1 MILRNVVVASD
12 RERLRPV
19 RAAGLAA
26 ISAAAELCEPAPVA
40 AQDQRSAAA
49 GLTPEVVCEWL
60 LAQPAEVRAACAR
73 HLAPD
78 IEVAAERA
86 RESGREIGRAEA
98 RQQALEGVRSS
109 LGALSQMAAACE
121 QAFSRECAQLAESCA
136 EIVAEVFAKLAGRAL
151 VSRDAALGAVLEV
164 IKRVKDER
172 ELTIQVSPQDLPFL
186 QSQSSAIQDVLG
198 ARSWSLCADPRVTL
212 GGCLIESSLGTLDG
226 RLEIQLQEL
235 FATLRASKTAAVEAA

>member
-40 AQDQRSAAA
+40 ARAPSAAA
-49 GLTPEVVCEWL
+49 ATLTLEVVCEWL

-78 IEVAAERA
+78 IEAAAEKA
-86 RESGREIGRAEA
+86 RETGREIGRAEA
-98 RQQALEGVRSS
+98 RQQVLEGVRSGM
-109 LGALSQMAAACE
+109 GALSQMASACE

-136 EIVAEVFAKLAGRAL
+136 EIVAEAFSKLAGPAL
-151 VSRDAALGAVLEV
+151 ASRDAALGAVLEV
-164 IKRVKDER
+164 LKRVKDER
-172 ELTIQVSPQDLPFL
+172 ELTFQVSPQDLPFL
-186 QSQSSAIQDVLG
+186 QSQSSAIEEVLG
-198 ARSWSLCADPRVTL
+198 SRSWSLCADPRVTL

-235 FATLRASKTAAVEAA
+235 FAMLRAAKTAAVEAA